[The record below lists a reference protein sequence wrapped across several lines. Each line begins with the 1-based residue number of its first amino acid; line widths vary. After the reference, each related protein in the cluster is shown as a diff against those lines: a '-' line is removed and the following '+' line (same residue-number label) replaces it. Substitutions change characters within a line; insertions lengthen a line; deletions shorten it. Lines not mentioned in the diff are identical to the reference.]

1 MNPLGRRSF
10 LRTVGAAA
18 LAAPFTA
25 RAETPAISP
34 FIYFSKGIQKTT
46 YERTAEVVAEVGWHG
61 IELPLRAKGQIEP
74 ERVEEELPR
83 MVDAL
88 KKRGL
93 VVGLIT
99 TDITGPDTPHAEKV
113 LRTAKGLDITRY
125 RMGFA
130 RYDLDKPIK
139 PQLDALKPQC
149 RELAALNKQLG
160 MRGGWQNHSGAKM
173 IGCAV
178 WDIYELVRD
187 LDPEALG
194 MCFDIGHATL
204 EGGLSWP
211 VQARLML
218 PWMVC
223 VYVKDFAWERS
234 AKGGFDP
241 KWGPLGSGAVHREFF
256 DWLKKSG
263 YRGPLSQHC
272 EYLDG
277 DGPEQITAMKKDCAL
292 LREWLA

>member
-1 MNPLGRRSF
+1 MNPLPRRSF

-18 LAAPFTA
+18 LTAPFAA

-34 FIYFSKGIQKTT
+34 FIYFSKGIQKTS
-46 YERTAEVVAEVGWHG
+46 YERTAEVVAEVGWQG

-74 ERVEEELPR
+74 ERVEEELPKI
-83 MVDAL
+83 VEAL

-93 VVGLIT
+93 IVGLIT

-113 LRTAKGLDITRY
+113 LRTAKALGITRY
-125 RMGFA
+125 RLGFVK
-130 RYDLDKPIK
+130 YDLTKPIME
-139 PQLDALKPQC
+139 QINAIKPQC

-160 MRGGWQNHSGAKM
+160 MRGGWQNHSGATTM
-173 IGCAV
+173 GCAV
-178 WDIYELVRD
+178 WDLHELVRD

-194 MCFDIGHATL
+194 VCFDIGHATL

-211 VQARLML
+211 VEARLML
-218 PWMVC
+218 PWIVC
-223 VYVKDFAWERS
+223 VYVKDFAWVPGK
-234 AKGGFDP
+234 KGGFDP
-241 KWGPLGSGAVHREFF
+241 KWGPLGSGAVRKEFI

-263 YRGPLSQHC
+263 YRGPISQHC

-277 DGPEQITAMKKDCAL
+277 DGPEQIAAMKKDRAL
-292 LREWLA
+292 LSEWLA